1 MKFWPVIFLL
11 TGCSLFM
18 SGPDQPRTAKK
29 TRYIID
35 YKHSDWFEKTDDKSD
50 YVFENKKDA
59 RIFLSN
65 SFCDEFQEQSLDK
78 LARKIFKNIQNFKMT
93 GSQFINF
100 KGREAFKSE
109 GYGQV
114 DGVNVNL
121 ILMNTRRDNCYFD
134 FLSITPSKAVT
145 ESKSFDDFLNSVE
158 FK

>member
-18 SGPDQPRTAKK
+18 SGPDQPRTAKNS
-29 TRYIID
+29 RYIID
-35 YKHSDWFEKTDDKSD
+35 YKHSDWFEKNDDKSD

-78 LARKIFKNIQNFKMT
+78 LAKKIFKNIQNFKMT
-93 GSQFINF
+93 GSQFITF